1 MIGFTQT
8 IDGVPFV
15 EIAPNINVMIPL
27 MNETV
32 PKITRSVM
40 FVAGHFQVIAADQFH
55 QNNVVSN
62 QHTKE

>member
-1 MIGFTQT
+1 MIGLTQT

-15 EIAPNINVMIPL
+15 ETAPNINVTIRL
-27 MNETV
+27 MSETV
-32 PKITRSVM
+32 LKITRSVM
-40 FVAGHFQVIAADQFH
+40 FVDGHFQVTAADQFR